1 MNHSF
6 RFPVSHPLNPLPC
19 SVCFGGGRTRKR
31 HGRGAVPWHGRGPMA
46 RSHGM
51 ARSMARKR
59 RGPIRGWA
67 SQGLFGEEKGSSLCR
82 EVQMYARR
90 EMHGEQEKFPERL
103 QILPYTALQLRTKSK
118 YSRGHKEE
126 HLAREQLLGDTAR
139 NVHPFT
145 EAALWGWSCQTS
157 QAPSSVF

>member
-19 SVCFGGGRTRKR
+19 SVCFGGGCTR
-31 HGRGAVPWHGRGPMA
+31 GRI
-46 RSHGM
+46 
-51 ARSMARKR
+51 MARKR

-67 SQGLFGEEKGSSLCR
+67 SQGLFREEKGSSLCR